1 MSMYKYL
8 FITLLIFAIFSCN
21 SKKIKTEQELA
32 TEAYG
37 EIKFGMT
44 MEEVLKLNLCKDCSI
59 LRRSGEIMINENL
72 TKIGSYTYFIW
83 LQFHNNILNK
93 VEIESHS
100 KPFKRIMKD
109 IENLKR
115 YIVADYQEPQWS
127 YIPNGP
133 TVSPRVHVYAWKH
146 GNKMIVIDII
156 RVKDSDIYRA
166 QLHIKLLS
174 PEEMQQSE
182 ASKTTKEET
191 SEL

>member
-21 SKKIKTEQELA
+21 SKKTKTEQELA

-37 EIKFGMT
+37 EVKFGMT
-44 MEEVLKLNLCKDCSI
+44 MEEVLKLNLCKDCYI
-59 LRRSGEIMINENL
+59 LDEEIMINESL

-93 VEIESHS
+93 VEIESYS

>member
-8 FITLLIFAIFSCN
+8 FITLLIFAISSCN
-21 SKKIKTEQELA
+21 SKKTKTEQELA

-37 EIKFGMT
+37 EVKFGMT
-44 MEEVLKLNLCKDCSI
+44 MEEVLKLNLCKDCYI
-59 LRRSGEIMINENL
+59 LDDEIMINESL
-72 TKIGSYTYFIW
+72 SKIGSYSYFIG

-93 VEIESHS
+93 VEIESLS

-182 ASKTTKEET
+182 ASKTTKEEN

>member
-1 MSMYKYL
+1 MYKYL
-8 FITLLIFAIFSCN
+8 FITLLILAISSCN
-21 SKKIKTEQELA
+21 SKKTKTEQELA

-37 EIKFGMT
+37 EVKFGMT
-44 MEEVLKLNLCKDCSI
+44 MEEVLKLNLSKDCYV
-59 LRRSGEIMINENL
+59 LDDEIMINESL
-72 TKIGSYTYFIW
+72 SKIGSYSYFIG

-93 VEIESHS
+93 VEIESLS

-133 TVSPRVHVYAWKH
+133 TVSPRIHVYAWKH

-182 ASKTTKEET
+182 ASKTTKEEN

>member
-8 FITLLIFAIFSCN
+8 FITLLILAISSCN
-21 SKKIKTEQELA
+21 SKKTKTEQELA

-37 EIKFGMT
+37 EVKFGMT
-44 MEEVLKLNLCKDCSI
+44 MEEVLKLNLSKDCYV
-59 LRRSGEIMINENL
+59 LDDEIMINESL
-72 TKIGSYTYFIW
+72 SKIGSYSYFIG

-93 VEIESHS
+93 VEIESLS

-182 ASKTTKEET
+182 ASKTTKEEN

>member
-8 FITLLIFAIFSCN
+8 FITLLIFAISSCN
-21 SKKIKTEQELA
+21 SKKTKTEQELA

-37 EIKFGMT
+37 EVKFGMT
-44 MEEVLKLNLCKDCSI
+44 MEEVLKLNLSKDCYV
-59 LRRSGEIMINENL
+59 LDDEIMINESL
-72 TKIGSYTYFIW
+72 SKIGSYSYFIG

-93 VEIESHS
+93 VEIESLS

>member
-21 SKKIKTEQELA
+21 SKKTKTEQELA

-37 EIKFGMT
+37 EVKFGMT
-44 MEEVLKLNLCKDCSI
+44 MEEVLKLNLSKDCYV
-59 LRRSGEIMINENL
+59 LDDEIMINESL
-72 TKIGSYTYFIW
+72 SKIGSYSYFIG

-182 ASKTTKEET
+182 ASKTTKEEN